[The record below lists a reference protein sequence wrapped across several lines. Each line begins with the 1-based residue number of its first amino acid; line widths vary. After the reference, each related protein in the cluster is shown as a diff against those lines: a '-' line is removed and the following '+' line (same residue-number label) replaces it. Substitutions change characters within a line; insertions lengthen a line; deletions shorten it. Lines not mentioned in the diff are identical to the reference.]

1 VRLDGRVA
9 VVTGAAAGIGRA
21 VARLFVAEGAAVVA
35 LDRDEAGNASLADEL
50 KAAGADVEAVT
61 LDLAD
66 GHAVRRAGVDLA
78 RRRPVVDV
86 LVHNAGVVAF
96 EPLHGYTDAHWD
108 EMIDVNL
115 RATVQLTHALLPALR
130 RSAGASIVNNASV
143 DGLRGHPHAPVYS
156 VAKAGM
162 IALTRSAAYEL
173 GGEGIRVNAVAP
185 GGIETTMTRLAR
197 LPRHFREE
205 VSRLTPLR
213 RWGTPEEV
221 ARAILFLASDDASFI
236 TGEVLTVDGG
246 RTAPTAGT
254 LGPA

>member
-21 VARLFVAEGAAVVA
+21 VARLFAAEGAVVVA

-50 KAAGADVEAVT
+50 KAAGADVEAVM

-66 GHAVRRAGVDLA
+66 GDAVRRAGVDLA
-78 RRRPVVDV
+78 RRRPIVDV

-96 EPLHGYTDAHWD
+96 EPMHDYTDAHWD

-115 RATVQLTHALLPALR
+115 RATVQLTHPLLPALR

-156 VAKAGM
+156 VAKAM
-162 IALTRSAAYEL
+162 ISLTRSAAYEL

-213 RWGTPEEV
+213 RWGRPEEV

-246 RTAPTAGT
+246 RTALTAGT